1 MLTSKERTWLKK
13 AHPGIII
20 GLRGLEFPA
29 ADYEKSSDAGGHEAE
44 TCLGS

>member
-20 GLRGLEFPA
+20 GLKGLESPV
-29 ADYEKSSDAGGHEAE
+29 ADYEESSDGGGHEA
-44 TCLGS
+44 